1 MVQTISV
8 FVAAMALTSV
18 VIGCNGSKADI
29 TNRTK
34 EIYKNVKLIFTDE
47 AVSKTISDDAT
58 AALVETER
66 IYLEA
71 VQALEGSENLNS
83 DTGRAALQTIVS
95 CTDTVL
101 TVIDTID
108 VLEEY
113 EAVITAVR
121 VSVKVLKTN
130 LSMLA

>member
-18 VIGCNGSKADI
+18 VIGCNDSKANI
-29 TNRTK
+29 INRTN
-34 EIYKNVKLIFTDE
+34 EIYKNIKLIVTDE

-58 AALVETER
+58 AALVEAER

-71 VQALEGSENLNS
+71 VHALEESEDLNS
-83 DTGRAALQTIVS
+83 DTGRAALQTIVT
-95 CTDTVL
+95 CADTVL

-113 EAVITAVR
+113 EPVITAVG
-121 VSVKVLKTN
+121 VAVNLLKTN
-130 LSMLA
+130 ITTGA